1 MTNGRERK
9 RGYDDPRQKE
19 GFSYWHGAGVAAERG
34 STLRVVQFV
43 AQLLEFTRAEFEAL
57 SDLPTVA
64 ANRHHQAANVRH
76 RSFLDHAQ
84 ERAGSRHSSCLRE
97 M

>member
-1 MTNGRERK
+1 MEESGKEAMMIHGKRKASVTGMVRVGSITRFNAAGR
-9 RGYDDPRQKE
+9 
-19 GFSYWHGAGVAAERG
+19 S
-34 STLRVVQFV
+34 FV
-43 AQLLEFTRAEFEAL
+43 TQLLEFTRAGFEAL

-64 ANRHHQAANVRH
+64 ANRHHQAANVRR

-84 ERAGSRHSSCLRE
+84 ERAGSRHSSSLSE